1 MSNSYEPPPAEDV
14 MEPEGVFE
22 FVMHPRFARLIA
34 EHRQNRQE
42 AST

>member
-1 MSNSYEPPPAEDV
+1 MSNPYGPPPAEDV
-14 MEPEGVFE
+14 MEPGVVVE

-34 EHRQNRQE
+34 ERRQE